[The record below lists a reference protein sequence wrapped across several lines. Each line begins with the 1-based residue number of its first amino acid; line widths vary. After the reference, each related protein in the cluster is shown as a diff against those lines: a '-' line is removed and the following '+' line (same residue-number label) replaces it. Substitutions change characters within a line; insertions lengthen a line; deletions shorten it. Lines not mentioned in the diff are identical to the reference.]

1 MKNFKFLG
9 ASFLAAAFT
18 ITVGCEDTS
27 LEDLLSEGDAQVSE
41 SYVKTEAALVN
52 LYSIVDGSL
61 RDSVFQ
67 AMDSAD
73 VDGAIVTRNGSNIS
87 IDFGTGVVGRDGNTR
102 KGVIKVVEDGDYMAA
117 ASLDISL
124 ESYFV
129 NDDAIVGS
137 IELDKVG
144 SDFGLIIDGFSA
156 GQEIEIDANKTISW
170 INGFTTLTNSDDDIF
185 NISGTASGLEIAENR
200 GLSTSITEVM
210 NYDKSCEFKL
220 VSGIIELTLQPSD
233 STAEVTEAAIDFLAN
248 DGCDNLAK
256 IKITQGETEVELT
269 KQFSGF

>member
-67 AMDSAD
+67 ATDSTNFE
-73 VDGAIVTRNGSNIS
+73 GAMVTRDGSNIS
-87 IDFGTGVVGRDGNTR
+87 IDFGAGVVGKDGNTR
-102 KGVIKVVEDGDYMAA
+102 KGTIKIVESGDYMTD

-124 ESYFV
+124 QSYSV
-129 NDDAIVGS
+129 NDDAITGS

-144 SDFGLIIDGFSA
+144 SDFGLVVDGFSA
-156 GQEIEIDANKTISW
+156 DQEIEIDANKTISW
-170 INGFTTLTNSDDDIF
+170 VQGFTTLTNSNDDIF
-185 NISGTASGLEIAENR
+185 NISGTASGMEIAGNR
-200 GLSTSITEVM
+200 GLSTSITEMM
-210 NYDKSCEFKL
+210 NYDRSCEFKM
-220 VSGIIELTLQPSD
+220 VSGVIALTLQPAD
-233 STAEVTEAAIDFLAN
+233 SAAEVTEASIDFLAN